1 MANDPTTG
9 LTISPASPKVGD
21 GILFVVTG
29 PVGGTQSADPV
40 TKLAVRSLGAVRVV
54 RDSDSKVVAT
64 SPAFSQKNRSEIVSQ
79 QTTLTKSS
87 NPSGGYVI
95 LTAVVRQPYNEANP
109 ESGAEWG
116 YDESRPATAHIV
128 YAASDDDV
136 AAAVAA
142 AWFPDV
148 HALPGSTGPVLVTG
162 GPLGVSVVTLDFGN
176 GPFLHRKVAVSV
188 ENHLTGGG
196 LTAADGVAGGVLAPV
211 AGGSYTFGPI
221 QLYPDAYDADV
232 VYVDVPATDS
242 THTVGDSMLTG
253 AVEFTVAGS

>member
-1 MANDPTTG
+1 VANETA
-9 LTISPASPKVGD
+9 LTISPASPVVGD

-29 PVGGTQSADPV
+29 PVGGTQSVDPV
-40 TKLAVRSLGAVRVV
+40 TKIASRALGAVQIV
-54 RDSDSKVVAT
+54 RDSGGKVVAT

-79 QTTLTKSS
+79 RTTLTKSS
-87 NPSGGYVI
+87 SPHAGYVI
-95 LTAVVRQPYNEANP
+95 LSAVVRQPYNEANP
-109 ESGAEWG
+109 ESGAEYG
-116 YDESRPATAHIV
+116 YDEALPATAHIV

-148 HALPGSTGPVLVTG
+148 HSLPGSTGPVLVTG

-176 GPFLHRKVAVSV
+176 GPFIKRKVTVSV
-188 ENHLTGGG
+188 DNHLTGGG
-196 LTAADGVAGGVLAPV
+196 LTAADGVAGGVLAAV
-211 AGGSYTFGPI
+211 SGGAYSFGPI
-221 QLYPDAYDADV
+221 QLYPGDYDADV

-242 THTVGDSMLTG
+242 THAVGDSMLTG

>member
-1 MANDPTTG
+1 VANDPATG
-9 LTISPASPKVGD
+9 LTLSPARPVVGD

-29 PVGGTQSADPV
+29 PVGGTQSVDPV
-40 TKLAVRSLGAVRVV
+40 TKIASRAQGAVQIT

-64 SPAFSQKNRSEIVSQ
+64 SPIFAQKNRSEIVSQ

-87 NPSGGYVI
+87 SPHGGYVV
-95 LTAVVRQPYNEANP
+95 LTAVVRQPYSAGNP

-116 YDESRPATAHIV
+116 YDESLPATAHIV

-142 AWFPDV
+142 AWFPNV
-148 HALPGSTGPVLVTG
+148 HSLPGSTGPVLVTG

-196 LTAADGVAGGVLAPV
+196 LTAADGVGGGVLAPV

-221 QLYPDAYDADV
+221 QLYPGDYDADV